1 MVPSILR
8 GDTPTIVGLIIIIL
22 LDLLSLGRKVPIG
35 GVGEWQ
41 LATGIVVY
49 QLLQF
54 QNISRLVGK
63 KLLT

>member
-8 GDTPTIVGLIIIIL
+8 GDTPSMVGLIIIIL
-22 LDLLSLGRKVPIG
+22 LDFLSLGRNVPIE

-41 LATGIVVY
+41 LATGLVVY
-49 QLLQF
+49 QLLQY